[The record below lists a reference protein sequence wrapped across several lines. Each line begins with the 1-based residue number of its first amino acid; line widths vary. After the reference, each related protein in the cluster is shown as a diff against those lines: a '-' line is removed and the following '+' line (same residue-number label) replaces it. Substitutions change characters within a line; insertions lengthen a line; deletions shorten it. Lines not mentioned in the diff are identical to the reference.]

1 MDQEYDPKVWDG
13 SQKRTKLTVDQQK
26 GIWEERRL
34 RATKNVCRRKNSN
47 DMFNWNVK
55 LQG

>member
-34 RATKNVCRRKNSN
+34 RATKNAEGRIR
-47 DMFNWNVK
+47 MIR
-55 LQG
+55 LIGM